1 MRALTAGVAGVLL
14 ILAGPIARKAPTSHG
29 AAPEPAPVPAR
40 TALHTASTAAAPDIE
55 PEDLTA
61 VVQRYCQVCHNDQLR
76 TGNLSLEGFD
86 VANPVAA
93 TAEKMIRKLQVA
105 MMPPPG
111 MPRPGGDTLN
121 ALITELETR
130 LDRAAAANPTPGVR
144 SFQRLNRPE
153 YENAIRELLG
163 LEIDAANYLPP
174 DTKSNNFDNIVD
186 VQLMSPTLF
195 DSYLRAASEISRAA
209 IGNADATASQT
220 TYFIDQLLSQAE
232 RVPGAPI
239 GTRGGLSVIH
249 NFPADGHYTL
259 QFAGLAPGNG
269 GRVAGEKSMHT
280 GDSPE
285 QVEFSIDGE
294 RVAVLDFNWYLS
306 DLDYIQTEPVF
317 IRAGPHRVSAAFIAS
332 YEGTAPD
339 VIKPNDYT
347 QSVVTTG
354 YGAQVLAHLR
364 EMVIAGP
371 FNPTGVSESPVRQRI
386 FTCRPTVPSEV
397 TPCARSILTDLATR
411 AFRRPV
417 RPEEIESL
425 MSLYEQGAE
434 EGGFE
439 VGIRNGLELILASP
453 QFVFR
458 FEKGA
463 DPGQGDRAYPISDFD
478 LASRLSFFLWASPP
492 DEELLSM
499 ARQGRLSERRVLEAQ
514 TRRMLADPRSEALAT
529 RFAAQWLRLADIAGV
544 VPDFYAYPNYHTQL
558 GEAMRRETEL
568 FFYNLVKEDL
578 SVLDLF
584 TADYTFVN
592 EPLARHY
599 GIPGVAGPD
608 FQRVQ
613 YPDESR
619 RGLLGHASVLML
631 TSLAPRTSPVLR
643 GKWVME
649 VILGTPPPPPPPGV
663 PALEETEG
671 STAEGRIL
679 TTRERMEIHRA
690 NPTCNA
696 CHRFMDPVG
705 LALDNFDVIGQWRT
719 RENGAPLDTRGE
731 MWDGTPVS
739 SPTELQQAL
748 LRRPK
753 RLLQNF
759 TENMM
764 AYALGRR
771 IEYYDMPAIRKIV
784 DAAERDD
791 YRMSSF
797 VLGVVNSDAFQM
809 RRAETITES
818 PDGGQ

>member
-1 MRALTAGVAGVLL
+1 MRVLTAAVAGVLL
-14 ILAGPIARKAPTSHG
+14 ILAWSIARKVPTSHG
-29 AAPEPAPVPAR
+29 AAPEPAPMPAR
-40 TALHTASTAAAPDIE
+40 TALHTASTAVAPDIE

-76 TGNLSLEGFD
+76 TGNMSLEGFD
-86 VANPVAA
+86 VANPEARAA
-93 TAEKMIRKLQVA
+93 TAEKMIKKLQVA

-111 MPRPGGDTLN
+111 MPRPGGDTLD

-163 LEIDAANYLPP
+163 LEIDAADYLPP

-186 VQLMSPTLF
+186 VQLMSPTLL

-209 IGNADATASQT
+209 IGNADATARQT
-220 TYFIDQLLSQAE
+220 TYFIDQRSSQGE

-317 IRAGPHRVSAAFIAS
+317 IRAGPHRVSAAFIAI

-364 EMVIAGP
+364 DVVIAGP
-371 FNPTGVSESPVRQRI
+371 FNPTGVSENPVRQRI

-417 RPEEIESL
+417 RPEEIEAL

-453 QFVFR
+453 HFVFR

-463 DPGQGDRAYPISDFD
+463 DPGNVDRAYPISDFD
-478 LASRLSFFLWASPP
+478 LASRLSFFLWASPL
-492 DEELLSM
+492 DEELLSL
-499 ARQGRLSERRVLEAQ
+499 ARQGRLSDRRVLEAQ

-544 VPDFYAYPNYHTQL
+544 VPNMYAYPDYYTQL

-578 SVLDLF
+578 NVLDLF

-592 EPLARHY
+592 EPLAGHY
-599 GIPGVAGPD
+599 GIPGIAGPD

-643 GKWVME
+643 GKWVLE
-649 VILGTPPPPPPPGV
+649 VILGTPPPPPPGV

-671 STAEGRIL
+671 STEEGRIL
-679 TTRERMEIHRA
+679 TTRERMEMHRA

-705 LALDNFDVIGQWRT
+705 LALDNFDVIGKWRT
-719 RENGAPLDTRGE
+719 RENSAPLDTRGE
-731 MWDGTPVS
+731 LWDGTPVS
-739 SPTELQQAL
+739 SPTELQRAL
-748 LRRPK
+748 LRR
-753 RLLQNF
+753 
-759 TENMM
+759 
-764 AYALGRR
+764 
-771 IEYYDMPAIRKIV
+771 V
-784 DAAERDD
+784 
-791 YRMSSF
+791 
-797 VLGVVNSDAFQM
+797 
-809 RRAETITES
+809 
-818 PDGGQ
+818 

>member
-1 MRALTAGVAGVLL
+1 MRVLTAAVAGVLL

-29 AAPEPAPVPAR
+29 TAPEPAPVPAR
-40 TALHTASTAAAPDIE
+40 TALHTASTAVAPDIE

-76 TGNLSLEGFD
+76 TGNMSLEGFD
-86 VANPVAA
+86 VANPEARAA

-111 MPRPGGDTLN
+111 MPRPGGDTLD

-130 LDRAAAANPTPGVR
+130 LDRAAAANPTSGVR

-163 LEIDAANYLPP
+163 LEIDAADYLPP

-186 VQLMSPTLF
+186 VQLMSPTLL

-209 IGNADATASQT
+209 IGNADATARQT
-220 TYFIDQLLSQAE
+220 TYFIDQRSSQAE

-249 NFPADGHYTL
+249 NFPADGPYTF
-259 QFAGLAPGNG
+259 QIAGLGA
-269 GRVAGEKSMHT
+269 RKFSMHT
-280 GDSPE
+280 RDSPE

-294 RVAVLDFNWYLS
+294 RVAVVDFDWYVA
-306 DLDYIQTEPVF
+306 DVDYMRTEPVF

-339 VIKPNDYT
+339 AIKPNDYT
-347 QSVVTTG
+347 QSVVTTD
-354 YGAQVLAHLR
+354 YGVQLLSHLR
-364 EMVIAGP
+364 EVVIEGP
-371 FNPTGVSESPVRQRI
+371 FNATGVSENPVRQRI
-386 FTCRPTVPSEV
+386 FTCRPTAPSEV
-397 TPCARSILTDLATR
+397 TPCVRSILTDLATR

-417 RPEEIESL
+417 RPEEIERL

-453 QFVFR
+453 HFVFR

-463 DPGQGDRAYPISDFD
+463 DPGNVDRAYPISDFD
-478 LASRLSFFLWASPP
+478 LASRLSFFLWGSPL
-492 DEELLSM
+492 DEELLSL
-499 ARQGRLSERRVLEAQ
+499 ARQGRLSDRRVLEAQ

-529 RFAAQWLRLADIAGV
+529 RFAAQWLRLSDIAAV
-544 VPDFYAYPNYHTQL
+544 VPDFYAYPDYYTQL
-558 GEAMRRETEL
+558 GEAMRRETEF
-568 FFYNLVKEDL
+568 FFYNLVKENR
-578 SVLDLF
+578 SVSELF

-592 EPLARHY
+592 GPLARHY
-599 GIPGVAGPD
+599 GIPGIAGPD

-613 YPDESR
+613 YPDESPR
-619 RGLLGHASVLML
+619 RGLFGHASVLML

-643 GKWVME
+643 GKWVLE

-679 TTRERMEIHRA
+679 TTRERMEMHRA

-705 LALDNFDVIGQWRT
+705 LALDNFDVIGKWRT

-731 MWDGTPVS
+731 LWDGTPVS
-739 SPTELQQAL
+739 SPAELQRAL
-748 LRRPK
+748 LRRPE

-784 DAAERDD
+784 DAAERND

-797 VLGVVNSDAFQM
+797 VLGVVNSDAFRM

-818 PDGGQ
+818 SDGGR